1 MRQLEHMKIFLIFGL
16 MQEEMMVGRILGF
29 VREMHE
35 ERVDFEFPSNTKT
48 FLGLWVIPQVYKT
61 GHLYILSK
69 GNYYY
74 IANPLLTLC

>member
-35 ERVDFEFPSNTKT
+35 ERVDFEFPSNNKT